1 MTDHQTQERPPS
13 NQAWIAEIAFLATVG
28 LVLWRGVPP
37 VWHWYLRQVW
47 LNPPITHLQPGLWLL
62 TAVLAVGLL
71 TVALAAAM
79 VVSMAVDRLVRRP
92 R

>member
-1 MTDHQTQERPPS
+1 MTDHQTEERPPS
-13 NQAWIAEIAFLATVG
+13 NLAGIAFLATVG

-37 VWHWYLRQVW
+37 VWHWYLLQVW
-47 LNPPITHLQPGLWLL
+47 LNPPITHLQPGLWVL

-71 TVALAAAM
+71 TVVLGAAM
-79 VVSMAVDRLVRRP
+79 LVSVAVDRLVRRS